1 MALSLWGP
9 VVAWMAVIFAAASLR
24 FAGGGPGI
32 PDWVSHG
39 TVYLILSALLCRAL
53 AGGFSAPLSGG
64 RALLAVTLATLYGV
78 SDELHQTFVPGR
90 DASTADVA
98 KDLAGSAVGAL
109 LYRRAVPRKEPA

>member
-1 MALSLWGP
+1 MNLWGP
-9 VVAWMAVIFAAASLR
+9 VVAWMAVIFAASSLR

-64 RALLAVTLATLYGV
+64 TALLAVTLATLYGV